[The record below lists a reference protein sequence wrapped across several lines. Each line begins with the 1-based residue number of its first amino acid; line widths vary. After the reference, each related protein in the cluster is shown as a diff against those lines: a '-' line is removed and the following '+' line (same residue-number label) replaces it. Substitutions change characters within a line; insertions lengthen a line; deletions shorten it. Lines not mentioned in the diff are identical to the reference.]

1 MAPESISRKT
11 AGGLQSKFVTPN
23 GAVQWVVENFEIGGS
38 LERLENEISFERGV
52 FHLYGQTEED
62 AKLHREH
69 VRPYEQA
76 RDKMV
81 NEAKQDVIR
90 LLRSGHFIGNV
101 LKMPIVSTST
111 PGFIIPVFWNVLE
124 LDFDRMIATNEDM
137 EYRNVQIIPVD
148 RCTEE
153 EARAIGRRLNELAR
167 PEPLDAHAGHPAA
180 GTLTDDEL
188 PMKPRSAD
196 EAGVVEA
203 EMEEGARSLWIPES
217 NAETHSFPGRPS
229 KMRAV
234 LGKLEERAKAGQLA
248 ESISAESRWLE
259 DWVAAEF
266 SHEQVPKAKSIRNKI
281 ASRYRQLKMRSPAQN

>member
-1 MAPESISRKT
+1 MTPESISRKA
-11 AGGLQSKFVTPN
+11 AGSLQSKVITPDE
-23 GAVQWVVENFEIGGS
+23 ALQWVIEKFGIDESI
-38 LERLENEISFERGV
+38 ERLENEISFEREV
-52 FHLYGQTEED
+52 FHRFGQSQED

-76 RDKMV
+76 RDKIV
-81 NEAKQDVIR
+81 SEAKQGVVR
-90 LLRSGHFIGNV
+90 LLRSGNFIGIG

-137 EYRNVQIIPVD
+137 EYRNVQIIPMD
-148 RCTEE
+148 HCTEE
-153 EARAIGRRLNELAR
+153 EVRAIGRQLNELAR

-180 GTLTDDEL
+180 GTLADDEL
-188 PMKPRSAD
+188 PMKPTSAD

-203 EMEEGARSLWIPES
+203 EMEEGARSLRIPES
-217 NAETHSFPGRPS
+217 NTETHSFPGRPS